1 MDERISTYY
10 VALARGFGFRA
21 TFKRFDP
28 LELLLFLTALF
39 AGLTGAISGDRAQVQ
54 GVAVVHAAQATQA
67 AVQPARRALPA
78 VVQPA
83 FARADR
89 ILQPIPAQAP
99 LASVR
104 LVFERR
110 LE

>member
-1 MDERISTYY
+1 M
-10 VALARGFGFRA
+10 
-21 TFKRFDP
+21 
-28 LELLLFLTALF
+28 ELLLFLTALF
-39 AGLTGAISGDRAQVQ
+39 AGLTGAISGDRAQVP

-78 VVQPA
+78 AQPRVRIE
-83 FARADR
+83 RAVLPA
-89 ILQPIPAQAP
+89 IAQAP
-99 LASVR
+99 LRSVA